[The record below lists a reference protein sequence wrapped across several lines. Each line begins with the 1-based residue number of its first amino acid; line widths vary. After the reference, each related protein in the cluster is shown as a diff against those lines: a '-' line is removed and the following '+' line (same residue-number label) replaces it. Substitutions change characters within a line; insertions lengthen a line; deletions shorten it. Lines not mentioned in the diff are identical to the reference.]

1 MARTTDRQDNL
12 IVCPL
17 LFCMCM
23 TEYMIMTRSVIYHKC
38 GMDETKWERK
48 RGRVEAG
55 EIRERARDKPSFSQ
69 STQSINNSQ

>member
-1 MARTTDRQDNL
+1 
-12 IVCPL
+12 
-17 LFCMCM
+17 
-23 TEYMIMTRSVIYHKC
+23 MTRSVIYHKC

-48 RGRVEAG
+48 RGCVEAG